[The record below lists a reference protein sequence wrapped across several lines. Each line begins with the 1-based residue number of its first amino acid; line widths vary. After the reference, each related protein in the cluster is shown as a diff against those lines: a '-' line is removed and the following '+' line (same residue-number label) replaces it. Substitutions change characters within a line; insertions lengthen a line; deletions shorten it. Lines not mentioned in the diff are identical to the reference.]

1 MPFPAET
8 TMLPPNFMLAYQVQ
22 HHGDLAK
29 TKPVAAAPAC
39 GKTKNTAIGI
49 IGIWFG
55 LQLATLET
63 C

>member
-1 MPFPAET
+1 
-8 TMLPPNFMLAYQVQ
+8 MLPPNFMLAYQVQ